1 MSVASLLSKARA
13 MGVRLILNGDGV
25 KLRGPAESIAAIK
38 PELAAHKAEIVE
50 YLRTTTE
57 IVEYLRG
64 TASEALHLLGYPTQ
78 DGPFTPYCVPMTPG
92 RVAGLLADLRAT
104 IHKVADREGWAD
116 ERRAD
121 LLSLVA
127 RQPVSTLADDLTYF
141 RERLSAIEAVERV
154 SRDREGRF
162 A

>member
-13 MGVRLILNGDGV
+13 MGVRLILNGEGV

-38 PELAAHKAEIVE
+38 PELAAHKA
-50 YLRTTTE
+50 E

-104 IHKVADREGWAD
+104 IHKVADREGWAA

>member
-50 YLRTTTE
+50 YLRS
-57 IVEYLRG
+57 
-64 TASEALHLLGYPTQ
+64 TASEALQMLGYPTE

-92 RVAGLLADLRAT
+92 RVAGLLADLRGV
-104 IHKVADREGWAD
+104 IGKVADLEGWAD
-116 ERRAD
+116 ERQVH
-121 LLSLVA
+121 LLDLVA
-127 RQPVSTLADDLTYF
+127 RQPISTLADDLTYF

>member
-38 PELAAHKAEIVE
+38 PELAAHKA
-50 YLRTTTE
+50 E

>member
-50 YLRTTTE
+50 YLR
-57 IVEYLRG
+57 G
-64 TASEALHLLGYPTQ
+64 TASEALQMLGYPTE

-92 RVAGLLADLRAT
+92 RAAALLTDLRAA
-104 IHKVADREGWAD
+104 IGQVADLEGWAD
-116 ERRAD
+116 DRRT
-121 LLSLVA
+121 LVLGLVA
-127 RQPVSTLADDLTYF
+127 RQPVSTLADDLAYF
-141 RERLSAIEAVERV
+141 RERLNAIDAIERV
-154 SRDREGRF
+154 SRDRERRF